1 MKLSPFTPLNFAGSN
16 ASDGL
21 HSRYTQVF
29 APTDQIMIQVVADAE
44 ETAPTATLYD
54 ACTDEA
60 LGTIEW
66 NEWEINDDTI
76 VFFHV
81 YCGLSDGFYY
91 LTIADKTSEVFRVTS
106 DEGILSRTTLLQY
119 ANKDNKQRDDV
130 VFVIDGVRYFFDFRV
145 PGGFKDS
152 GWEFGVENEQFTTQ
166 YQDVVELYASDY
178 ITKTFTMGNSIGVPV
193 WFGALLNRLLTC
205 QFVYINA
212 ERYVREGGGVPNI
225 ETLIEGLDS
234 FVFTQQLRKTVR
246 IDADY
251 EDENQVAIRRVDDT
265 LNRIDS
271 TENSNVIILEI

>member
-44 ETAPTATLYD
+44 ETAPTGTLYD
-54 ACTDEA
+54 ACTDEVVD
-60 LGTIEW
+60 TITW
-66 NEWEINDDTI
+66 NEWEINEDTVI
-76 VFFHV
+76 YFHV
-81 YCGLSDGFYY
+81 FCGLSDGFYK
-91 LTIADKTSEVFRVTS
+91 LTIEDKTSDVFRVTS
-106 DEGILSRTTLLQY
+106 DEGILSKTTLLQY

-130 VFVIDGVRYFFDFRV
+130 AFVIDGVRYFFDFRV

-212 ERYVREGGGVPNI
+212 ERYVRDGSSVPSM
-225 ETLIEGLDS
+225 ESLIEGLDS

-246 IDADY
+246 IDADFD
-251 EDENQVAIRRVDDT
+251 DENQVAIRRVDEDY
-265 LNRIDS
+265 NRIDDD
-271 TENSNVIILEI
+271 TNIRILEI

>member
-44 ETAPTATLYD
+44 DTAPTGTLYD
-54 ACTDEA
+54 ACTDEVVD
-60 LGTIEW
+60 TITW
-66 NEWEINDDTI
+66 NEWEINEDTVI
-76 VFFHV
+76 YFHV
-81 YCGLSDGFYY
+81 FCGLSDGFYK
-91 LTIADKTSEVFRVTS
+91 LTIEDKTSDVFRVTS
-106 DEGILSRTTLLQY
+106 DEGILSKTTLLQY

-130 VFVIDGVRYFFDFRV
+130 AFVIDGVRYFFDFRV

-212 ERYVREGGGVPNI
+212 ERYVRDGSSVPSM
-225 ETLIEGLDS
+225 ESLIDGLDS

-246 IDADY
+246 IDADFD
-251 EDENQVAIRRVDDT
+251 DENQVAIRRVDDDY
-265 LNRIDS
+265 NRIDED
-271 TENSNVIILEI
+271 TNIRILEI